1 MKRIAVFAALIAFS
15 MTGGANMPWNAASF
29 GIAFAENADDR
40 ASAPGGEGVHLNV
53 TTWPRRILVSVQAM
67 IAPERLKEHLPIFVY
82 KRSQQGHL
90 CDTRDVFPETP
101 WHVGAVER
109 SGNSV
114 WTGTPCPPVD
124 ELRKEKAISCLS
136 HGEYFGSS
144 IPLRGSDV
152 TESLWV
158 AEDEWEAA
166 LPPPTMPANAM
177 IMAVAADSG
186 VTTATVDECH
196 RALKEASQN
205 HRDSSPRSVDKVP
218 TGDAPATI
226 HRIWKVLGQQPRTTD
241 TPKPSCKYTITGLWD
256 VTVVFCV

>member
-1 MKRIAVFAALIAFS
+1 MKRVAVFAALIALS
-15 MTGGANMPWNAASF
+15 TTGGANTPWNAASF
-29 GIAFAENADDR
+29 GIAFAENAGNP
-40 ASAPGGEGVHLNV
+40 ASATGDGSVPLNV
-53 TTWPRRILVSVQAM
+53 TTLLRRILVSVQAM

-82 KRSQQGHL
+82 EPSELARLHE
-90 CDTRDVFPETP
+90 TRDVFPETP

-144 IPLRGSDV
+144 IPLRGSEV

-166 LPPPTMPANAM
+166 LRRRPGARAERPD
-177 IMAVAADSG
+177 AV
-186 VTTATVDECH
+186 
-196 RALKEASQN
+196 
-205 HRDSSPRSVDKVP
+205 
-218 TGDAPATI
+218 
-226 HRIWKVLGQQPRTTD
+226 
-241 TPKPSCKYTITGLWD
+241 
-256 VTVVFCV
+256 F